1 MKELEQGVYLITH
14 KETNEQYLIVLYG
27 LAPLLHVKTAINL
40 TKLIYFNEVDLLDN
54 TVLISLQHTDFEW
67 TKLTSVGFPNFT
79 EYITNPLDSIPK
91 KIQDSIVEDS
101 RKDCDGDIIELIA
114 NEYYLTKSIIRK
126 IISNA
131 DKEPKYEKA

>member
-54 TVLISLQHTDFEW
+54 TVLI
-67 TKLTSVGFPNFT
+67 
-79 EYITNPLDSIPK
+79 
-91 KIQDSIVEDS
+91 
-101 RKDCDGDIIELIA
+101 
-114 NEYYLTKSIIRK
+114 
-126 IISNA
+126 
-131 DKEPKYEKA
+131 

>member
-79 EYITNPLDSIPK
+79 EYITNSLDSIPK
-91 KIQDSIVEDS
+91 KIQDSIVED
-101 RKDCDGDIIELIA
+101 
-114 NEYYLTKSIIRK
+114 
-126 IISNA
+126 
-131 DKEPKYEKA
+131 